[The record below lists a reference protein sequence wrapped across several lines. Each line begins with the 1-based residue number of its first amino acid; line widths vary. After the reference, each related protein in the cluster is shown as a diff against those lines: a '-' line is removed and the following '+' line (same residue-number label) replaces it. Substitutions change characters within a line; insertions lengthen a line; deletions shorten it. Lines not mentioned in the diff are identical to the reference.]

1 MTSYSVIYDRFKHR
15 VEEDPDFFSYL
26 NTLPEISDYIV
37 EQRCAALLQE
47 AVAMFRLACPPKVD
61 LDTVSEDGKGFASD
75 LNNDEIH
82 ILSSL
87 MFEQYL
93 ERGIAK
99 LRLLIVNYTSTDL
112 RVFDPS
118 NARETFQAMYD
129 DVHVHNEA
137 LIDMYKNSDRDKGGY
152 IGIDFS
158 EYENY

>member
-1 MTSYSVIYDRFKHR
+1 
-15 VEEDPDFFSYL
+15 
-26 NTLPEISDYIV
+26 
-37 EQRCAALLQE
+37 
-47 AVAMFRLACPPKVD
+47 MFRLACPPKVD

-99 LRLLIVNYTSTDL
+99 LRLLNVNYTSTDL